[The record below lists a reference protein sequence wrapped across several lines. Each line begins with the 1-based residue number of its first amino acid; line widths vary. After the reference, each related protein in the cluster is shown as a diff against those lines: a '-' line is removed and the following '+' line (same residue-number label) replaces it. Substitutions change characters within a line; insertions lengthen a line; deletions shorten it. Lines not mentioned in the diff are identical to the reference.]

1 MPLCC
6 QGDAFYV
13 VRMTFT
19 LSGDALLCQDA
30 FHVARGCPCVSL
42 FLGIYQSGEICFP
55 AFTSQES
62 IYQSGKSAS
71 RLEAFFGPDGL
82 LDSARTM

>member
-1 MPLCC
+1 MP
-6 QGDAFYV
+6 
-13 VRMTFT
+13 
-19 LSGDALLCQDA
+19 LLCQGMPLLCQGMPLR
-30 FHVARGCPCVSL
+30 FSL
-42 FLGIYQSGEICFP
+42 SRNLPVGEICFP

-82 LDSARTM
+82 LDAARGNMYGQDDVICVARTM